1 MDSLPQR
8 LPEAPPP
15 AADHRQ
21 AEFAALRSAPLPTPA
36 PTPTPTAAGRE
47 PLAEDELLLLREAAR
62 LLGKSRDPVR
72 IVHEIA
78 HLLTAT
84 SPIEAGSPPL
94 PPQSTPCP
102 GAPPPAL
109 RVYQRVEASDR
120 PRLQL
125 ALSRAGGI
133 KSRAAQLLGLTLRQ
147 FNYRCKVLGL
157 PH

>member
-8 LPEAPPP
+8 LPEVPPP
-15 AADHRQ
+15 AAEHPH
-21 AEFAALRSAPLPTPA
+21 AELAALRSMPSPA
-36 PTPTPTAAGRE
+36 PAGRE
-47 PLAEDELLLLREAAR
+47 PLADDEMLLLREAAR
-62 LLGKSRDPVR
+62 LLGKSRDPQR
-72 IVHEIA
+72 IVREMA
-78 HLLTAT
+78 DLLAT
-84 SPIEAGSPPL
+84 PAPIEPGPPL

-102 GAPPPAL
+102 GAPSPAL

>member
-8 LPEAPPP
+8 LPEVPPP
-15 AADHRQ
+15 AAEHPH
-21 AEFAALRSAPLPTPA
+21 AELAALRSMPSPPPA
-36 PTPTPTAAGRE
+36 PALAGRE
-47 PLAEDELLLLREAAR
+47 PLADDEMLLLREAAR
-62 LLGKSRDPVR
+62 LLGKSRDPQR
-72 IVHEIA
+72 IVLEMA
-78 HLLTAT
+78 DLLAT
-84 SPIEAGSPPL
+84 PAPIEPGPAL

-102 GAPPPAL
+102 GAPSPAL

>member
-8 LPEAPPP
+8 LPEVPPP
-15 AADHRQ
+15 AAEHPH
-21 AEFAALRSAPLPTPA
+21 AEFAALRSMPSPLPAPA
-36 PTPTPTAAGRE
+36 PAGRE
-47 PLAEDELLLLREAAR
+47 PLADDEMLLLREAAR
-62 LLGKSRDPVR
+62 LLGKSRDPQR
-72 IVHEIA
+72 IVREMA
-78 HLLTAT
+78 DLLAT
-84 SPIEAGSPPL
+84 PAPIEPGPAL

-102 GAPPPAL
+102 GAPSPAL

>member
-1 MDSLPQR
+1 MDSLP
-8 LPEAPPP
+8 ECPPP

-21 AEFAALRSAPLPTPA
+21 AEFAALRSAPLPTP
-36 PTPTPTAAGRE
+36 TPTAPGRE

-62 LLGKSRDPVR
+62 LLGRSRDPVR

-84 SPIEAGSPPL
+84 SPIEAGPML
-94 PPQSTPCP
+94 PPQSTPCA
-102 GAPPPAL
+102 GSPPPAL
-109 RVYQRVEASDR
+109 RVYQRVDASDR

-125 ALSRAGGI
+125 ALSNAGGI